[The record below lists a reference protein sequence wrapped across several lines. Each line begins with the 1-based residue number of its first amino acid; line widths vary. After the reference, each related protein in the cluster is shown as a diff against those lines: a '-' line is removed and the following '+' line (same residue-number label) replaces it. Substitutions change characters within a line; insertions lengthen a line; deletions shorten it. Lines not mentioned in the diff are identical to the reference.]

1 MDHPTPNQPSVH
13 EDGVRPEHLVVVA
26 AAVAAVFG
34 DKAVIRR
41 ITAVDARHGAHIGAR
56 DAWLED
62 GRAFHIESHDTRPHP
77 GPWER
82 AGRARGSRWT
92 NDGRWDA

>member
-1 MDHPTPNQPSVH
+1 MDHHTPNHPSAH

-41 ITAVDARHGAHIGAR
+41 ITAVDTRDDAR

-62 GRAFHIESHDTRPHP
+62 GRAFHLESHDTRPHP

-92 NDGRWDA
+92 DDGRWHA